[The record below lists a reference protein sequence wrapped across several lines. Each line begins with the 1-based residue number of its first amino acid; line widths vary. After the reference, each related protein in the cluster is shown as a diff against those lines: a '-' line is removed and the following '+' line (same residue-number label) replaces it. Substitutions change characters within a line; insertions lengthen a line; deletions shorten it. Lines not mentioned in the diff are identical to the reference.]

1 MILRNKRD
9 NESWVRE
16 RTIDSMKAN
25 SYLVENNFVE
35 VASNG
40 YFYKIVTSVTDIPL
54 EKEGLYAEL
63 QPFPKASKTE
73 YGNIKVGNGLEV
85 NDGVISHPEKHLPSD
100 IATDENNR
108 FVTDEQI
115 NNWNDKVSS
124 GDFTEQLGNINTQI
138 QDVNTKL
145 NNKVEMSVFESELNK
160 KVNTELFNEE
170 LNNKVDKDVFQG
182 AIDDIV
188 DKAIK
193 GTTWKP
199 PVNTFEDI
207 ATTYPDPKDTWTV
220 ITMDTNKIYMYNAE
234 TSKWEDYGQL
244 VTPKMSFDNPNPS
257 INEVGGIGRGTTFN
271 DVPIL
276 DILHDMFYKKVDRN
290 NVPEFYYGLVD
301 SPTDFDVSK
310 YTLKQF
316 VKFPL
321 TLDIND
327 IQNKHVVF
335 FFKPQME
342 SGESIAPTD
351 MFIQRI
357 STEVQKLF
365 GLDTPNIDLEQAFD
379 FKSISIRGTSHIVIS
394 SKKILSGSYT
404 FLLGRDKNR
413 TALLTK
419 SLLNKVNELE
429 SSIYRT
435 KLKLEGGM

>member
-16 RTIDSMKAN
+16 RTLDSMKAN
-25 SYLVENNFVE
+25 PYLVENNFVE

-40 YFYKIVTSVTDIPL
+40 YFYKIIKTETPIQL
-54 EKEGLYAEL
+54 ANGLYAEL

-73 YGNIKVGNGLEV
+73 YGSVKGGNGLEV

-100 IATDENNR
+100 IATDTNNK

-115 NNWNDKVSS
+115 KKWNDKADQSS
-124 GDFTEQLGNINTQI
+124 VQTSLDEINKTL
-138 QDVNTKL
+138 T
-145 NNKVEMSVFESELNK
+145 NKVDYTELNK
-160 KVNTELFNEE
+160 ELIKKVDTTTFETELGK
-170 LNNKVDKDVFQG
+170 KVDTKVFQE

-188 DKAIK
+188 DKTIK

-199 PVNTFEDI
+199 PVNTFDDL
-207 ATTYPDPKDTWTV
+207 ATTYPDPKDTWTA

-234 TSKWEDYGQL
+234 TKTWEDYGQL
-244 VTPKMSFDNPNPS
+244 VTPKMTFDNPNPA

-276 DILHDMFYKKVDRN
+276 DILHDMFYKKVDRD
-290 NVPEFYYGLVD
+290 NVPEFYYGVVD
-301 SPTDFDVSK
+301 NPTDFDVSK

-316 VKFPL
+316 AKFPL

-342 SGESIAPTD
+342 SGENIAPTD

-357 STEVQKLF
+357 SEELQTTF
-365 GLDTPNIDLEQAFD
+365 GLDSPNIDLEQAFD
-379 FKSISIRGTSHIVIS
+379 FKSLSIKGTSHIVIS
-394 SKKILSGSYT
+394 SKKILSGSYK
-404 FLLGRDKNR
+404 FLLGMDKNR

-419 SLLNKVNELE
+419 TLLSKVNELE

-435 KLKLEGGM
+435 KLKVEGGM